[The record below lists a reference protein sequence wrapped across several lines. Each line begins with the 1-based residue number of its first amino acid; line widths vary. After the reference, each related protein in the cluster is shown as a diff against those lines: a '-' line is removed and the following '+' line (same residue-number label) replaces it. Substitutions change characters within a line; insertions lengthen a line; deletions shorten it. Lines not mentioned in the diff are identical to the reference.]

1 VNEAPAVSAAKE
13 RQTPNYSWYVLTVL
27 FLVSLINYVDRQIIS
42 ILAEDIK
49 RDLVLQD
56 EQIGFLFGT
65 AFGVFY
71 ALFGIPFGR
80 LADNW
85 HRVRLMTAGLGL
97 WSALTAMSG
106 FASNGAWLAFARVG
120 VGIGEAT
127 ASPAAYS
134 MLSDWFPKRLRATAL
149 SIYSAGLFVG
159 AGLSLFIGGLVVQS
173 WNHAYPQGGP
183 LGLAGWQA
191 AFLAVGLPGVALSAW
206 VATLREPVRGAVEG
220 LSEPPRHPAP
230 FLAFLNDLLTI
241 VPPLTLAGA
250 ARRGRRALA
259 INVAGL
265 AVIAAAVAALLA
277 IGESAPQWIAVGI
290 ALYAVFSWGCAL
302 RHQDLPTFR
311 LTIGSPAFV
320 VTIISYGLTGFV
332 ATAAGFWTAPYAL
345 RELGV
350 APADAGLILGG
361 GGALVGFAGVT
372 IGGVLSD
379 RLRRVNPGGRL
390 IMLTASAILSA
401 LFVAVEFT
409 ADTPLIFYISY
420 GGMAFFASWGLG
432 STAATTQDLVLP
444 RMRGTA
450 TATFFIV
457 TTLMG
462 FALGPYLAGR
472 ISTLSGSLSTG
483 MLALLVVSPF
493 AVAAAIV
500 AYRLVP
506 KAEAQRE
513 AIARAAGEA
522 I

>member
-1 VNEAPAVSAAKE
+1 MTEDPAVSADKE
-13 RQTPNYSWYVLTVL
+13 RHTTHYSWYVLSVL
-27 FLVSLINYVDRQIIS
+27 FLVSMLNYVDRQIIS

-49 RDLVLQD
+49 RDLGLHD
-56 EQIGFLFGT
+56 EEIGFLFGT

-85 HRVRLMTAGLGL
+85 HRVRLMATGLAL

-106 FASNGAWLAFARVG
+106 FASNGAWLALARVG

-134 MLSDWFPKRLRATAL
+134 MLSDRFPKRLRATAL

-159 AGLSLFIGGLVVQS
+159 AGLSLFIGGLIVQS
-173 WNHAYPQGGP
+173 WNQAYPEGGP

-191 AFLAVGLPGVALSAW
+191 AFFAVGLPGVALAAW

-220 LSEPPRHPAP
+220 LPEPPRHPAP
-230 FLAFLNDLLTI
+230 FMAFLNDLLTI
-241 VPPLTLAGA
+241 VPPFTLVGA
-250 ARRGRRALA
+250 ARRGGRAFASNL
-259 INVAGL
+259 AGL
-265 AVIAAAVAALLA
+265 AVIAAAVAVLLA
-277 IGESAPQWIAVGI
+277 IGESALQWVTFGI
-290 ALYAVFSWGCAL
+290 ACYAVFSWSCAL

-320 VTIISYGLTGFV
+320 ATIIGYSLTGLV
-332 ATAAGFWTAPYAL
+332 ASAAGFWTAPYAL

-350 APADAGLILGG
+350 APAEAGLILGG

-372 IGGVLSD
+372 IGGMLAD
-379 RLRRVNPGGRL
+379 RLRRTNPGGRL

-401 LFVAVEFT
+401 FFVAVEFT
-409 ADTPLIFYISY
+409 TQAPLVFYISY
-420 GGMAFFASWGLG
+420 CGVAFFVSWGLG

-462 FALGPYLAGR
+462 FTLGPYLAGR

-483 MLALLVVSPF
+483 MLALLVVSPI
-493 AVAAAIV
+493 AVAASVV

-506 KAEAQRE
+506 KAEAERE